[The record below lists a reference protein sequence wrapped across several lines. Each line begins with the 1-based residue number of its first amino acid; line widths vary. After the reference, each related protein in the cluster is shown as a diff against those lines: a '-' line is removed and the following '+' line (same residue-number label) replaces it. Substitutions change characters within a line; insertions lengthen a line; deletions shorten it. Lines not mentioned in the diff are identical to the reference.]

1 MTEQRTKERKGEKA
15 EKYFWSK
22 KRRIGV
28 GMVEV
33 GRRGRVA
40 AVVIAFGSDSS
51 TDIQLGGAGGGKA
64 TKKLGGGGGGVG
76 GEGENQLGDMVGS
89 SGDMCSKFK
98 LPSIS
103 TG

>member
-1 MTEQRTKERKGEKA
+1 
-15 EKYFWSK
+15 
-22 KRRIGV
+22 
-28 GMVEV
+28 MVEV

-51 TDIQLGGAGGGKA
+51 TDIQLGGAGKA
-64 TKKLGGGGGGVG
+64 TKKLGGGGGVG

>member
-1 MTEQRTKERKGEKA
+1 MNDGAEKERKGEKA

-28 GMVEV
+28 ELGVEV

-40 AVVIAFGSDSS
+40 AIAAIVVVVIAFGSDSS
-51 TDIQLGGAGGGKA
+51 TDIQLGGAGKA

-76 GEGENQLGDMVGS
+76 GEEENQLGDRGGT
-89 SGDMCSKFK
+89 SGDICSDF
-98 LPSIS
+98 
-103 TG
+103 